1 MKSAIVFYLLLVFSS
16 LAFAEEPLD
25 GNAKHTITFERGIFS
40 NTFTVDGKESSE
52 EEVERL
58 LLYVPEAKDQWSTG
72 NILRYAS
79 WGISFAGGFCIGY
92 GIMAG
97 QADMEHGTFA
107 EGRGVIIFGGAAAVI
122 IGIIMEKV
130 GNSKKD
136 GAIELYNSESG
147 KSTTAINIEVAPTP
161 QGGIGLAFNF

>member
-1 MKSAIVFYLLLVFSS
+1 MRKADADMKPLSYRDVCYNLGKALCAAWNKDEQTLGELKFCPNIRAEKWNNPKDFSW
-16 LAFAEEPLD
+16 E
-25 GNAKHTITFERGIFS
+25 T
-40 NTFTVDGKESSE
+40 GK
-52 EEVERL
+52 
-58 LLYVPEAKDQWSTG
+58 AKDQWSTG

-122 IGIIMEKV
+122 IGIIMEKI